1 MDIARELLNQSDNID
16 MGALASRFGL
26 SEEQAGA
33 AVSALLPAV
42 LGGVK
47 KTEQAGGLDQLGALA
62 GQIGAPALDTEGGD
76 AVLGQIF
83 GTKDVSRAVATHAS
97 AQTGISDT
105 ILKAML
111 PVVAGLVAQQ
121 VTKRMGGG
129 MLGGL
134 AGSVLGS
141 LLGGSA
147 AQGSASNADGGLG
160 GLLGGLLGGAGG
172 GGGAQTGGLG
182 GLAAM
187 LDADGDGN
195 PLDDI
200 LAQIGG
206 QKQ

>member
-16 MGALASRFGL
+16 MDALASRFGL
-26 SEEQAGA
+26 SEEQASA

-47 KTEQAGGLDQLGALA
+47 KAEQAGGLDQIGALA
-62 GQIGAPALDTEGGD
+62 GQIGAPALDTDGGN

-83 GTKDVSRAVATHAS
+83 GSKDVSRAVATHAS
-97 AQTGISDT
+97 TQTGISDT

-129 MLGGL
+129 ALGGL

-141 LLGGSA
+141 LLGGGATQESTA
-147 AQGSASNADGGLG
+147 GTDGGLG

-172 GGGAQTGGLG
+172 GGAQAGGLG

-187 LDADGDGN
+187 LDTDGDGN

-200 LAQIGG
+200 LAQFSG